1 MRTLLVAFMLAVA
14 GCAVT
19 GTGSLPVS
27 QQLSPVAQQAQT
39 AINEAN
45 VLLNAVAQVIGANV
59 QEKIYTKE
67 EAQQKLDLVKSY
79 GRDVDRAQAL
89 LDSGEALAAKD
100 KAELA
105 MRLLTVLQRQVAAQ
119 ARKK

>member
-1 MRTLLVAFMLAVA
+1 MRALLVAFMLAVA

-67 EAQQKLDLVKSY
+67 EAQQKLDLVKAY